1 MTFTSKS
8 TITQL
13 QYLDEEGN
21 VVQPLPAWA
30 DNLDLLVE
38 FYRHM
43 VLVRTYDKK
52 AIALQRTGQMGTYPS
67 HLGAEAI
74 GIGVGAAMDV
84 EDVYVPYYRDMPTM
98 YMRGAT
104 MVHNMLYWGGTEQGS
119 YFHRPDGKLS
129 EDFPICVP
137 IATQC
142 THATGVASAFK
153 LRGEK
158 RVAVT
163 AIGDGG
169 TSKGD
174 FLEAINCAGAWQLP
188 CIFVIN
194 NNQWAISVPRAIQC
208 GAPTLAQ
215 KAIGAGIP
223 GVQVDG
229 NDIIAVYDAMLT
241 ALNRARAGK
250 GATLIEA
257 VSYRLSDHT
266 TADDATR
273 YRGSEEVNAAWK
285 REPVKRL
292 RNYLHNAG
300 VWNED
305 KEQALQAECNAKVE
319 EAVQQYL
326 NHPKEPP
333 ESMMDHHFEQL
344 VEPLASQREELIKKA
359 MRMEGG
365 QSHG

>member
-1 MTFTSKS
+1 MKS
-8 TITQL
+8 TLEQL
-13 QYLDEEGN
+13 RYLDEEGQ

-30 DNLDLLVE
+30 DDLDLLIHL
-38 FYRHM
+38 YKNM

-74 GIGVGAAMDV
+74 GIAVGASMAVD
-84 EDVYVPYYRDMPTM
+84 DVYVPYYRDMPTM
-98 YMRGAT
+98 MMRGAT
-104 MVHNMLYWGGTEQGS
+104 MLHNLLYWGGSERGS
-119 YFHRPDGKLS
+119 YFHRPDGELS

-142 THATGVASAFK
+142 TQATGVAAAFK

-163 AIGDGG
+163 SIGDGG

-188 CIFVIN
+188 CVFVIN
-194 NNQWAISVPRAIQC
+194 NNQWAISVPRTIQC

-215 KAIGAGIP
+215 KAVGAGIP
-223 GVQVDG
+223 GIVVDG
-229 NDIIAVYDAMLT
+229 NDIIAVFEVMQN
-241 ALNRARAGK
+241 ALKRARSGK
-250 GATLIEA
+250 GATLVEA

-273 YRGSEEVNAAWK
+273 YRPAEEVNEAWK
-285 REPVKRL
+285 REPIKRL
-292 RNYLHNAG
+292 RLYLHQQG

-305 KEQALQAECNAKVE
+305 KELAWQAQCNQE
-319 EAVQQYL
+319 VQQAVEQYL
-326 NHPKEPP
+326 AFSKEPP
-333 ESMMDHHFEQL
+333 EAMFDYHFEHIGK
-344 VEPLASQREELIKKA
+344 PLSEQREQLITKA
-359 MRMEGG
+359 MRMQGAK
-365 QSHG
+365 HG

>member
-8 TITQL
+8 TVTQVR
-13 QYLDEEGN
+13 YLDDEGN

-30 DNLDLLVE
+30 DDLDLLIN
-38 FYRHM
+38 FYKNM

-67 HLGAEAI
+67 HLGAEAV
-74 GIGVGAAMDV
+74 GIGVGMSMAV

-98 YMRGAT
+98 LMRGAT
-104 MVHNMLYWGGTEQGS
+104 MVHNMLYWGGSEQGS
-119 YFHRPDGKLS
+119 YFNRPDGQLS

-142 THATGVASAFK
+142 THATGVAAAFK

-163 AIGDGG
+163 SIGDGG

-174 FLEAINCAGAWQLP
+174 FLEALNCAGAWQLP
-188 CIFVIN
+188 CVFVIN
-194 NNQWAISVPRAIQC
+194 NNQWAISVPRTIQC

-215 KAIGAGIP
+215 KAVGAGIP

-229 NDIIAVYDAMLT
+229 NDIIAVFDVMKK
-241 ALNRARAGK
+241 ALERARTGK
-250 GATLIEA
+250 GATLVEA

-273 YRGSEEVNAAWK
+273 YRPAEEVNDAWK
-285 REPVKRL
+285 REPIKRL
-292 RNYLHNAG
+292 RQYLHNQG
-300 VWNED
+300 VWDET
-305 KEQALQAECNAKVE
+305 KELAWQSDCNQQVQAAVE
-319 EAVQQYL
+319 QYL
-326 NHPKEPP
+326 ATTQEPP
-333 ESMMDHHFEQL
+333 EAMFDYHYESL
-344 VEPLASQREELIKKA
+344 GEPLASQRQQLINKA
-359 MRMEGG
+359 MRMAGG
-365 QSHG
+365 NHG

>member
-8 TITQL
+8 TITQVR
-13 QYLDEEGN
+13 YLDEEGN

-30 DNLDLLVE
+30 DDLDLLIQ
-38 FYRHM
+38 FYKDM

-67 HLGAEAI
+67 HLGAEAV
-74 GIGVGAAMDV
+74 GIGVGSAMDV

-98 YMRGAT
+98 FKRGASMT
-104 MVHNMLYWGGTEQGS
+104 HNLLYWGGSEQGS
-119 YFHRPDGKLS
+119 YFNRTDGALS
-129 EDFPICVP
+129 QDFPICVP

-142 THATGVASAFK
+142 THATGVAAAFK

-188 CIFVIN
+188 CVFVIN

-229 NDIIAVYDAMLT
+229 NDIIAVFDVMKN
-241 ALNRARAGK
+241 ALERARSGK

-273 YRGSEEVNAAWK
+273 YRGAEEVNAAWK

-292 RNYLHNAG
+292 REYLHNQG
-300 VWNED
+300 VWSED
-305 KEQALQAECNAKVE
+305 KELAWQAECNKQVQ
-319 EAVQQYL
+319 EAVDAYL
-326 NHPKEPP
+326 ATTKEPP
-333 ESMMDHHFEQL
+333 EAMMDYHYEQL
-344 VEPLASQREELIKKA
+344 AEPLASQREALIAKA

-365 QSHG
+365 H